1 MKKRLLLVDDDL
13 WILQGLRRLL
23 LPLQQEWDLAFAS
36 NGQEALDLLAHT
48 PVDIVITD
56 IMMPVKEGLE
66 TIIAIRRD
74 FPLVKIIAMSGG
86 GSLGT
91 RQYLEIAKAL
101 GASCIVQKPFSRTTL
116 LAAIQQVLQSHEPSA
131 SSPEGQRMAGGNR
144 DEEAHPLR

>member
-1 MKKRLLLVDDDL
+1 MKKRLLLVDDDP

-23 LPLQQEWDLAFAS
+23 LPLQQEWDLAFAA

-66 TIIAIRRD
+66 TIRAIRRD

-91 RQYLEIAKAL
+91 LQYLEIAKAL
-101 GASCIVQKPFSRTTL
+101 GAACIVQKPFSRATL
-116 LAAIQQVLQSHEPSA
+116 LAAIQQVVQSNAPSA
-131 SSPEGQRMAGGNR
+131 VPQQG
-144 DEEAHPLR
+144 

>member
-1 MKKRLLLVDDDL
+1 MKKRLLLVDDDP

-23 LPLQQEWDLAFAS
+23 FPLQQEWDLAFAT
-36 NGQEALDLLAHT
+36 NGQEALDLLAHR

-66 TIIAIRRD
+66 TIRAIRRD

-91 RQYLEIAKAL
+91 LQYLEIAKAL

-116 LAAIQQVLQSHEPSA
+116 LAAIQQVMQSNAPSA
-131 SSPEGQRMAGGNR
+131 APQEG
-144 DEEAHPLR
+144 

>member
-1 MKKRLLLVDDDL
+1 MKKRLLLVDDDP

-23 LPLQQEWDLAFAS
+23 LPLQECDLTFAA
-36 NGQEALDLLAHT
+36 NGQEALNVLAHT
-48 PVDIVITD
+48 PIDIVITD

-74 FPLVKIIAMSGG
+74 FPRVKIIAMSGG

-101 GASCIVQKPFSRTTL
+101 GASCVVQKPFSRTTL
-116 LAAIQQVLQSHEPSA
+116 LAAIQQVWQSME
-131 SSPEGQRMAGGNR
+131 EGSI
-144 DEEAHPLR
+144 DEEAHPLH

>member
-1 MKKRLLLVDDDL
+1 MKKHLLLVDDDP

-23 LPLQQEWDLAFAS
+23 HPLQQEWDLAFAA
-36 NGQEALDLLAHT
+36 NGQEALDLLAHR

-66 TIIAIRRD
+66 TIRAIRRD

-91 RQYLEIAKAL
+91 LQYLEIAKAL
-101 GASCIVQKPFSRTTL
+101 GATCIVQKPFSRTTL
-116 LAAIQQVLQSHEPSA
+116 LAAIQQAVQSNAPSA
-131 SSPEGQRMAGGNR
+131 SLQEG
-144 DEEAHPLR
+144 

>member
-1 MKKRLLLVDDDL
+1 MKKRLLLVDDDP

-23 LPLQQEWDLAFAS
+23 HPLQQEWDLAFAA
-36 NGQEALDLLAHT
+36 NGQEALDLLAHR

-66 TIIAIRRD
+66 TIRAIRRD

-91 RQYLEIAKAL
+91 LQYLEIAKAL
-101 GASCIVQKPFSRTTL
+101 GATCIVQKPFSRTTL
-116 LAAIQQVLQSHEPSA
+116 LAAIQQVVQSNAPSA
-131 SSPEGQRMAGGNR
+131 SLQEG
-144 DEEAHPLR
+144 

>member
-1 MKKRLLLVDDDL
+1 MKKRLLLVDDDP

-23 LPLQQEWDLAFAS
+23 FPLQQEWDLAFAA

-66 TIIAIRRD
+66 TIRAIRRD

-91 RQYLEIAKAL
+91 LQYLEIAKAL
-101 GASCIVQKPFSRTTL
+101 GAACIVQKPFSRSTL
-116 LAAIQQVLQSHEPSA
+116 LAAIQQVVQSNAPSA
-131 SSPEGQRMAGGNR
+131 VPQQE
-144 DEEAHPLR
+144 